1 MSERPEWV
9 DQILRG
15 IAGLDAR
22 LERIEARLDRVEAEL
37 PRLRG
42 DLMARMD
49 RPQDKVA
56 RMFEDIGVNFASADR
71 AIRGVRAQRD
81 EMVSL
86 EDQVSAL
93 TRLVHKLQAD
103 INALR
108 GET

>member
-1 MSERPEWV
+1 MGERPEWV
-9 DQILRG
+9 EEIVRG
-15 IAGLDAR
+15 IADLSAR
-22 LERIEARLDRVEAEL
+22 LERVETEL

-49 RPQDKVA
+49 HLQD
-56 RMFEDIGVNFASADR
+56 RLSQMIEDVGVNFASADR
-71 AIRGVRAQRD
+71 AVRSARAQRD

-86 EDQVSAL
+86 EEQVSAL

-103 INALR
+103 IRALR